1 MDVETLQSK
10 FEILAPALTE
20 RSRRLWA
27 ATEALALGH
36 GGIALVARATGMAR
50 STISRGIQELESGE
64 ALNPDR
70 ARRPGGGRKRTIDKD
85 IALLADLR
93 GAARLR
99 RPRVGPTRHCAGL
112 RKVTRKLAA
121 ELQAMGHTVSHRL
134 VAALLRDLG
143 YTLQAH
149 RKTRE
154 GTQHPDR
161 ERYPQFQYLNDQVLG
176 CQKRQGAR

>member
-85 IALLADLR
+85 IALLADL
-93 GAARLR
+93 
-99 RPRVGPTRHCAGL
+99 
-112 RKVTRKLAA
+112 
-121 ELQAMGHTVSHRL
+121 E
-134 VAALLRDLG
+134 ALLDPTTAGAEECRTGIRAVESMLVNASGSSVPQVDG
-143 YTLQAH
+143 ICDCH
-149 RKTRE
+149 KW
-154 GTQHPDR
+154 GT
-161 ERYPQFQYLNDQVLG
+161 VG
-176 CQKRQGAR
+176 